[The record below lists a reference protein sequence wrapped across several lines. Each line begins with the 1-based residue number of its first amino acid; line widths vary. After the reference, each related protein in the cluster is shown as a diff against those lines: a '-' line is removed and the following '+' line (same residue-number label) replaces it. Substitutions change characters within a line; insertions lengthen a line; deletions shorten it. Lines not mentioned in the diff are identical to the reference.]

1 MQKLISFPIQVA
13 LLLTLLLSAGC
24 KDNYKVIKTNSTNDV
39 VLSDFSTD
47 DSLYATV
54 EPYQKSLENKMNTV
68 LNLAEVNLEIGLV
81 QGLLGNFVADLVLF
95 KGSQNSSQKID
106 ISLLN
111 NGGLRT
117 PIVKGNITRGNLY
130 ELMPFENELVVLEL
144 SGEQVLKMVN
154 FIKDKCL
161 NGTSPK
167 SGVPISGMKIEI
179 KENEVTSIEISGN
192 PFDLDKTYFVITSDY
207 LSNGG
212 DNMTFFE
219 NPIQTIP
226 LGIKLRD
233 IIIEY
238 VEELALQNKKI
249 NAKIDDRIEITK

>member
-1 MQKLISFPIQVA
+1 MHKIISLSIQVA
-13 LLLTLLLSAGC
+13 LLLTLLLSVGC
-24 KDNYKVIKTNSTNDV
+24 KDNYKVIKTNSTNVV

-54 EPYQKSLENKMNTV
+54 SPYQKSLENKMNTV
-68 LNLAEVNLEIGLV
+68 LNEAEVNMETGLV
-81 QGLLGNFVADLVLF
+81 QGLLGNFVADLVLY
-95 KGSQNSSQKID
+95 KGNQNSSQKID

-117 PIVKGNITRGNLY
+117 PIVKGEITRGNLY

-144 SGEQVLKMVN
+144 SGEQVLKMVD
-154 FIKDKCL
+154 FIADKCV
-161 NGTSPK
+161 NGTTPK
-167 SGVPISGMKIEI
+167 SGVPISGIKIKITE
-179 KENEVTSIEISGN
+179 KETTIVEISGE
-192 PFDLDKTYFVITSDY
+192 PFDKNKTYFIVTSDY

-219 NPIQTIP
+219 NPIQTIS

-238 VEELALQNKKI
+238 VKELAVQNRKI
-249 NAKIDDRIEITK
+249 NATIDDRIEITK